1 MCDFSCWWCSEQ
13 CAQSVTGDGEGEM
26 AEAADAA
33 APAGEPAA
41 PEGGAPPAEGP
52 APMED

>member
-1 MCDFSCWWCSEQ
+1 
-13 CAQSVTGDGEGEM
+13 M

-33 APAGEPAA
+33 APGEGPAA
-41 PEGGAPPAEGP
+41 PAEGAPPAEGP